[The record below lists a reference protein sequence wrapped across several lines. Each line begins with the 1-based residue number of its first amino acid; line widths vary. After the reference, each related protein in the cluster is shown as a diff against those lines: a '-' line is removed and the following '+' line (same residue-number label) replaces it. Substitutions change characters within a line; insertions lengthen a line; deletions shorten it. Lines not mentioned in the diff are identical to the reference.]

1 MTSKYRSILKYIFIL
16 LVLTISLPDTIYSQA
31 STTLGIQARV
41 LRIMTVNTTGANQLN
56 YGNVSVTASNQ
67 NLPITNQNGQKFVA
81 TGSPN
86 YIVYADWP
94 QTVTLNNYAW
104 VLANGGTNGTI
115 TFTPND
121 EIQHT
126 GDNSNW
132 VSTYD
137 VYRNTYNWG
146 HLYFR
151 DNDNNG
157 VGQIYFWLGGS
168 LNVPAN
174 QPSGNYVG
182 TLTFT
187 VSY

>member
-1 MTSKYRSILKYIFIL
+1 MTKKYNVLSAALLILIIASFSPID
-16 LVLTISLPDTIYSQA
+16 VFSQA
-31 STTLGIQARV
+31 STSLGIQARV
-41 LRIMTVNTTGANQLN
+41 IRIMTVNTTGANQLN
-56 YGNVSVTASNQ
+56 YGNVSVTTSNQ
-67 NLPITNQNGQKFVA
+67 NLSISNQNGQKFVA

-86 YIVYADWP
+86 YIVTADWP

-115 TFTPND
+115 TFSPND

-126 GDNSNW
+126 GDNQNW
-132 VSTYD
+132 ASPYD
-137 VYRNTYNWG
+137 VYRNTVNWG
-146 HLYFR
+146 NLYFR
-151 DNDNNG
+151 DTDNNG
-157 VGQIYFWLGGS
+157 VGQLYFWLGGS
-168 LNVPAN
+168 LSVPAN

>member
-1 MTSKYRSILKYIFIL
+1 MIRKYSFLYKYILLTLLIGFIP
-16 LVLTISLPDTIYSQA
+16 VKVFSQA
-31 STTLGIQARV
+31 STSLGIQARV
-41 LRIMTVNTTGANQLN
+41 IRIMTVNTTGANQLN
-56 YGNVSVTASNQ
+56 FGNINVTNSNQ
-67 NLPITNQNGQKFVA
+67 NFSISNQNGQKFVA

-86 YIVYADWP
+86 YIVFADWP
-94 QTVTLNNYAW
+94 NTVTLNNYAW
-104 VLANGGTNGTI
+104 VLANGGTNGTL
-115 TFTPND
+115 TFTANN

-126 GDNSNW
+126 GDNQNW
-132 VSTYD
+132 VSPYD

-146 HLYFR
+146 NLYFR

-157 VGQIYFWLGGS
+157 VGQLYFWLGGNLS
-168 LNVPAN
+168 VPAN